1 MLELIKKKKY
11 PTSKGKGETTTGQKE
26 EQMEFKIKLHVHQR
40 LLKGTN
46 KTLCATEPRERS
58 SNLYRD

>member
-1 MLELIKKKKY
+1 
-11 PTSKGKGETTTGQKE
+11 
-26 EQMEFKIKLHVHQR
+26 MEFKIKLHIHQR

-58 SNLYRD
+58 SDLYKRLSQTCL